1 MLDPDCFKYLPNFLP
16 SIEAGKLCALLYE
29 ELEWRQDEIVLFGRH
44 VMQPRLIAWYGD
56 PEARYSYSGLQL
68 KPLPW
73 HPLLTELKLR
83 IGASTGAVFNSVL
96 ANAYRHGS
104 DSMGWHRDDEKEL
117 GPRPVIASLS
127 LGQERR
133 FLVREKD
140 QKSQGLLLG
149 NGSLLIM
156 KGQCQQKYQHAL
168 PKTRRKTGI
177 RINLTYRMI
186 RDQQVSDLPL
196 RTAG

>member
-1 MLDPDCFKYLPNFLP
+1 MLDTDCFEYLPDFLP
-16 SIEAGKLCALLYE
+16 SFEADKLCALLYK
-29 ELEWRQDEIVLFGRH
+29 ELEWRQDEIVLFGRL
-44 VMQPRLIAWYGD
+44 VMQPRLVAWYGD
-56 PEARYSYSGLQL
+56 PEAKYSYSGLQL
-68 KPLPW
+68 KPMPW
-73 HPLLTELKLR
+73 QPLLTELKLR
-83 IGASTGAVFNSVL
+83 IEALTGAVFNSVL

-133 FLVREKD
+133 FLVREKG
-140 QKSQGLLLG
+140 QKSRGLLLE
-149 NGSLLIM
+149 NGSLLVM

-168 PKTRRKTGI
+168 PKTRRKAGI

-186 RDQQVSDLPL
+186 RDQQVSDQPL

>member
-16 SIEAGKLCALLYE
+16 SFEADNLCTFLYK

-56 PEARYSYSGLQL
+56 PEATYSYSGLQL

-73 HPLLTELKLR
+73 HSLLTELKLR
-83 IGASTGAVFNSVL
+83 IEALTGAVFNSVL

-133 FLVREKD
+133 FLVREKG

-168 PKTRRKTGI
+168 PKTRRKAGV